1 MNNKKLYLS
10 DLDDTLVEDGHFI
23 NKELALKFD
32 EILKEKNIDFMI
44 SSARSFNSIKNKTKE
59 LKTPIKII
67 SRNGAILY
75 NEQNKI
81 VFFIEISKTIVF
93 EVVNFAIKE
102 KLCPV
107 IISIKDNKEE
117 MFCISEYKNKEFLEM
132 TVDMEINFI
141 NQLDIYKIKHVVAI
155 YCFGKV
161 KESKKYDIANVKV
174 RVYKN
179 FLHVSNI
186 SCNKGTLIKYL
197 RENYLYSSIIS
208 FGNDENDIE
217 MLDNSNVAY
226 FVYKDENK
234 INKKYNNIKFD
245 NGEKIINIIKGSEF
259 E

>member
-117 MFCISEYKNKEFLEM
+117 MFCISEYKNK
-132 TVDMEINFI
+132 
-141 NQLDIYKIKHVVAI
+141 
-155 YCFGKV
+155 
-161 KESKKYDIANVKV
+161 
-174 RVYKN
+174 
-179 FLHVSNI
+179 
-186 SCNKGTLIKYL
+186 
-197 RENYLYSSIIS
+197 
-208 FGNDENDIE
+208 
-217 MLDNSNVAY
+217 
-226 FVYKDENK
+226 
-234 INKKYNNIKFD
+234 
-245 NGEKIINIIKGSEF
+245 
-259 E
+259 